1 MKRAGAVQVR
11 LVMIAFTLV
20 GTMATIAQAQDYK
33 AILANPERPE
43 DERALDAGRKPEEV
57 LKFFGV
63 KPGDKVADIMAGKGY
78 YTVILSQ
85 VVGPQ
90 GVVYS
95 VNNALMKGFVKNA
108 LDVRLQNPMF
118 ANVKHIDGEMDKL
131 ALPTDGS
138 LDFVLIHLNYHD
150 LVLKNDNRAAMN
162 KAIFAALKPGGVYG
176 IVDHY
181 AKDGS
186 GTEFTESLHRI
197 DKAVEVKEVTDAGF
211 VLAKEGDMLR
221 HPEDPRTEGVF
232 KHRGETDRFVLRF
245 EKPK

>member
-1 MKRAGAVQVR
+1 MLGASQRRCSSSSVSSR
-11 LVMIAFTLV
+11 ETKWPTLWPL
-20 GTMATIAQAQDYK
+20 GATTRQSSHKSSVTK
-33 AILANPERPE
+33 A
-43 DERALDAGRKPEEV
+43 
-57 LKFFGV
+57 
-63 KPGDKVADIMAGKGY
+63 
-78 YTVILSQ
+78 
-85 VVGPQ
+85 
-90 GVVYS
+90 
-95 VNNALMKGFVKNA
+95 
-108 LDVRLQNPMF
+108 RLQNPMF

-186 GTEFTESLHRI
+186 GSEFTESLHRI

-211 VLAKEGDMLR
+211 VLAKEGEMLR
-221 HPEDPRTEGVF
+221 HPEDPRTEAVF

>member
-1 MKRAGAVQVR
+1 MSTIPRKYAVPAGSARSRLLIARAARYTGCAVRERER
-11 LVMIAFTLV
+11 LD
-20 GTMATIAQAQDYK
+20 G
-33 AILANPERPE
+33 
-43 DERALDAGRKPEEV
+43 LDTHPASQTSGRFCYSIGKTR
-57 LKFFGV
+57 V
-63 KPGDKVADIMAGKGY
+63 KDK
-78 YTVILSQ
+78 
-85 VVGPQ
+85 
-90 GVVYS
+90 
-95 VNNALMKGFVKNA
+95 

-118 ANVKHIDGEMDKL
+118 ANVKHIDGEVDKL

-211 VLAKEGDMLR
+211 VLAKEGEMLR

-245 EKPK
+245 EKPKEPE

>member
-1 MKRAGAVQVR
+1 
-11 LVMIAFTLV
+11 
-20 GTMATIAQAQDYK
+20 
-33 AILANPERPE
+33 
-43 DERALDAGRKPEEV
+43 V
-57 LKFFGV
+57 LKFFEV
-63 KPGDKVADIMAGKGY
+63 KVGDKVADIMAARGY
-78 YTVILSQ
+78 YTTILSQ

-90 GVVYS
+90 GIVYS
-95 VNNALMKGFVKNA
+95 VNNAFIKGFVKDT
-108 LDVRLQNPMF
+108 LDTRLQNPMF

-150 LVLKNDNRAAMN
+150 LVLKNENRAAMN

-176 IVDHY
+176 VVDHY

-186 GTEFTESLHRI
+186 GTEFVESLHRI
-197 DKAVEVKEVTDAGF
+197 DKAVVIKEITEAGF
-211 VLAKEGDMLR
+211 VLAKESDLLR
-221 HPEDPRTEGVF
+221 HPDDPRTEGVF